1 MGELLDKIK
10 QTLEDERDFSKTIN
24 LLKGLDDKQLC
35 EGLIWL
41 ATDSQNISY
50 YFLILQLIQEN
61 ETSSLQFIASRM
73 LSVSLVSF
81 EYIAP
86 NHLRRVIELV
96 IEKEI
101 KERKENN
108 INKLSSI
115 FNFLEDLY
123 INGDEKLKNLIGM
136 TVMEAVCL
144 EPSFNYNMVHPYN
157 WETTKKEF
165 NRMIKS

>member
-86 NHLRRVIELV
+86 NHLRRAIELV

-101 KERKENN
+101 KE
-108 INKLSSI
+108 
-115 FNFLEDLY
+115 
-123 INGDEKLKNLIGM
+123 
-136 TVMEAVCL
+136 
-144 EPSFNYNMVHPYN
+144 
-157 WETTKKEF
+157 KK
-165 NRMIKS
+165 II